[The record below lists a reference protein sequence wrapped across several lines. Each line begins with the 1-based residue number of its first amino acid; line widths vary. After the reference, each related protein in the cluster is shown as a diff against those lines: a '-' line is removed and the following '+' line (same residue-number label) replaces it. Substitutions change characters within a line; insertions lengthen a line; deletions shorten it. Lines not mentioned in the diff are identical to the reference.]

1 MKDNF
6 AARTGTFSNYERTRC
21 ACTSANQPQRKL
33 RSLTRCSKNLSRNW
47 LGFLGCQLNWGGF
60 ASEDHF
66 DHDGMENCTS
76 AATVSASVELRVFV
90 FCSLDD
96 NNGAFKL
103 LAAMFFACFLAM
115 AICPLVALQVVVGT
129 VHQEVQ

>member
-1 MKDNF
+1 MKQMF
-6 AARTGTFSNYERTRC
+6 QKSVTELAWFSWV
-21 ACTSANQPQRKL
+21 PVKL
-33 RSLTRCSKNLSRNW
+33 
-47 LGFLGCQLNWGGF
+47 GGF

-115 AICPLVALQVVVGT
+115 AIFPLVALQVVVGT
-129 VHQEVQ
+129 VHQ